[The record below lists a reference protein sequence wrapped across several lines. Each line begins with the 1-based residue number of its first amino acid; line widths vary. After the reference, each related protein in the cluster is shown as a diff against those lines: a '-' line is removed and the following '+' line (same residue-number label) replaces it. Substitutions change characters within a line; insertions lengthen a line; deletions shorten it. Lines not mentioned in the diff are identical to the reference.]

1 MAQLV
6 KNLTSIHE
14 EAGSILALLSR
25 VRSGIATSY
34 GVGHRRGS
42 DPSLLWLWCRG
53 SCSSNSTLAQEFS
66 HATDAAI
73 KKERKKKV
81 SMKGVS
87 DLSIQ

>member
-53 SCSSNSTLAQEFS
+53 SCSSNSTPSSGIFTCHRCS
-66 HATDAAI
+66 H
-73 KKERKKKV
+73 KKGKEKKSLHERC
-81 SMKGVS
+81 
-87 DLSIQ
+87 Q